1 MFKKKKTYPEQ
12 STLTNSESSHRVRE
26 VSLRALWPTSIA
38 LKAEKPI
45 PLEIMIHPG
54 PHKRKPGEGTP
65 GLEYA
70 KIKFS
75 SSKSKRVFADLSNVH
90 EMDEV
95 IDGVIARIRR
105 DLSIDKNMEAE
116 SPMAEHPAISEHGL
130 EIPKNQTRSY
140 LNHYQEALGN
150 RHEC

>member
-1 MFKKKKTYPEQ
+1 MA
-12 STLTNSESSHRVRE
+12 S
-26 VSLRALWPTSIA
+26 SIA
-38 LKAEKPI
+38 LMKEKPI
-45 PLEIMIHPG
+45 PLERMIHPG

-90 EMDEV
+90 EMHEV

-105 DLSIDKNMEAE
+105 ELNVDKNMEAE
-116 SPMAEHPAISEHGL
+116 PPTAEHPAISEHEL
-130 EIPKNQTRSY
+130 EIPKNQTLSY
-140 LNHYQEALGN
+140 LAHYQEAFGN

>member
-1 MFKKKKTYPEQ
+1 MSIT
-12 STLTNSESSHRVRE
+12 TIA
-26 VSLRALWPTSIA
+26 LRA
-38 LKAEKPI
+38 EKHI

-54 PHKRKPGEGTP
+54 SHKRKPGEGTP

-95 IDGVIARIRR
+95 IDGVIAKIRR
-105 DLSIDKNMEAE
+105 DLSVDKNMKAE
-116 SPMAEHPAISEHGL
+116 SPMAEHPAISDHGL
-130 EIPKNQTRSY
+130 KIPENQTLSY
-140 LNHYQEALGN
+140 LDHYEEALGN